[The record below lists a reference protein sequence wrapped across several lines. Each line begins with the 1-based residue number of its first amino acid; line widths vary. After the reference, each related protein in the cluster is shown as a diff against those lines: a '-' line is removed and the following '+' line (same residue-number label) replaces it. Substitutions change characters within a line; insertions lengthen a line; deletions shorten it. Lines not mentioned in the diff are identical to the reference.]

1 MGGKIDSVVFPSGY
15 RFKATDL
22 KAEVTH
28 TESTILLGQIRTQNK
43 IRGHN
48 YTNVHTQIAE
58 LKCKCDRTI

>member
-28 TESTILLGQIRTQNK
+28 TESTILLGQKRTQNK
-43 IRGHN
+43 IRGH
-48 YTNVHTQIAE
+48 
-58 LKCKCDRTI
+58 KCTHANRRTKM